1 MDSDATISE
10 ESRRL
15 AELLSQLVR
24 LSGRSVRSI
33 EQELGTGS
41 SGLGKVLKGNIRLL
55 VDHIVAILG
64 VLGMTP
70 GQFFQLA
77 YPNRERL
84 HPLVSALRKA
94 QGVDREPEPE
104 EAELEARTQRVLVK
118 MMSDFVRQQDEK
130 AGPKPSAKPAS
141 GPEEEEGVPLKPP
154 EEPDDPES

>member
-15 AELLSQLVR
+15 AELMSQLVR

-77 YPNRERL
+77 YPNREPL

-94 QGVDREPEPE
+94 QGVDREPEPDE
-104 EAELEARTQRVLVK
+104 EELEARTQRVLVK

-130 AGPKPSAKPAS
+130 AAPKPSAKPAS
-141 GPEEEEGVPLKPP
+141 GPEEEKGVPLKPP
-154 EEPDDPES
+154 EEPDDSES